1 MQALGDVITSS
12 LSTWLES
19 LLDSVAE
26 GFEKGAEAIIGEI
39 VKTPAPNRV
48 FGPPTNNA
56 WPQIYEYY
64 WEELM
69 PIVLF
74 LYGISIGLVIFLEST
89 SHLFSSYHRTKL
101 KKRAFSGLL
110 GILAW
115 WWIAALSLQ
124 LVDGFAAF
132 LVPDLSDVSLFES
145 LSFGAMGLL
154 GLLVTYTVDLI
165 LFVLIGLI
173 YFTRQVMLYL
183 FVLLMPI
190 LIVFWIPGVGPF
202 SLVSRFMSR
211 LAGFYAPFLFM
222 TIPVALLFRLGQ
234 LLGSSFQFT
243 VDGIALWFVALIIP
257 FVAVIA
263 PLLMFWQAG
272 AIFVFG
278 ERASHHAS
286 AQRARQRFATTAEGA
301 QTAVQGTQNFTRGV
315 RGEPAIRRDGQTV
328 LGSGDSRA
336 HAGGQRVRETTVSL
350 RDRVR
355 ADSSDSTASQQSSE
369 GGGDSRNQ
377 REEDDSRATD
387 FSAMRDRDAGS
398 SSDSTDSNRSRD
410 SETANETDRSDD
422 ERPWYIN

>member
-1 MQALGDVITSS
+1 MQALGDIITGS
-12 LSTWLES
+12 LSEWLRS
-19 LLDSVAE
+19 LLEPVSAGIE
-26 GFEKGAEAIIGEI
+26 TGSEIIVSEI

-64 WEELM
+64 WEQLI
-69 PIVLF
+69 PVVLF
-74 LYGISIGLVIFLEST
+74 LYGVSIGLVIFLEST

-132 LVPDLSDVSLFES
+132 LVPDLSDISLFES

-154 GLLVTYTVDLI
+154 GLLVSYTVDLV
-165 LFVLIGLI
+165 LFILIGLI

-202 SLVSRFMSR
+202 SLVSRFMTR

-234 LLGSSFQFT
+234 IMGSSFTFD
-243 VDGIALWFVALIIP
+243 VNGIALWFVALIIP
-257 FVAVIA
+257 FVAVVA

-286 AQRARQRFATTAEGA
+286 AQRAQQRFATTAQGA
-301 QTAVQGTQNFTRGV
+301 QTAVHGTQNFTRGV
-315 RGEPAIRRDGQTV
+315 RGEAARKRDGQTV
-328 LGSGDSRA
+328 FGSGDSRA
-336 HAGGQRVRETTVSL
+336 HAGGRRVRETTVSL
-350 RDRVR
+350 RDRLT
-355 ADSSDSTASQQSSE
+355 ADSSDTGASQSDTEASGERQDKPADS
-369 GGGDSRNQ
+369 DSR
-377 REEDDSRATD
+377 DSD
-387 FSAMRDRDAGS
+387 FSAMRDR
-398 SSDSTDSNRSRD
+398 SRD
-410 SETANETDRSDD
+410 STSDSDTDRSDD
-422 ERPWYIN
+422 DRPRYIN